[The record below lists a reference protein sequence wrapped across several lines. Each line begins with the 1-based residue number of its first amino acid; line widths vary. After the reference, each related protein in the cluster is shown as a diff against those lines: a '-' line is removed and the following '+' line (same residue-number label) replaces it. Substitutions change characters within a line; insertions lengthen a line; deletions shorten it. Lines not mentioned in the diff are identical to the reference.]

1 MSEFLD
7 RLTRAPHSPGGG
19 SRERLFLNQSCSAHS
34 CCVTDPSSSS
44 PSLSLFLFL
53 QTALSSFFQEANI
66 PSHHQMVSVFIS
78 QRRKKSSAAVFS
90 ILSLSSG
97 NIASERIMRGWTSW
111 RPQML
116 LKSLKYTY
124 VSQGFLETVR
134 LVFHAQFPASLWLR
148 WNLTSCQ
155 GNFWMSWFRSFS
167 KWSTRKEV
175 WSCLYLHW
183 IDLSFFYE

>member
-1 MSEFLD
+1 MLGPVDPRPSQSE
-7 RLTRAPHSPGGG
+7 RREQRAAVSKQ
-19 SRERLFLNQSCSAHS
+19 ELFCSFMLCNRS
-34 CCVTDPSSSS
+34 LQLIPI
-44 PSLSLFLFL
+44 SLSLFL

-78 QRRKKSSAAVFS
+78 ERRKKSSAAVFS

-148 WNLTSCQ
+148 WNLTSYQ